1 MKILLSYT
9 SIPQTT
15 AFYIEKE
22 MRKISDIITYGPTIS
37 KELLKYWNLL
47 AVEERVKNHQIP
59 YTDGDIKNVLEQLPS
74 GWHPDAFLFIDTTNF
89 YDLIHLNMLKCIKAC
104 YMIDSHINF
113 ELHFK
118 LAKNFDVVFTAH
130 KPAVEMY
137 KEKGLENVFWIPPAC
152 DPEIHGKKTV
162 EKLYDIGFVG
172 TLNAKLNAERVY
184 LFNELKQRFHTYYE
198 RCFLERM
205 AEVFSQSK
213 IVFNKSVLNGLNMR
227 VFEVLASGSMLLTD
241 EAKESGLT
249 ELFQDRKHMVIYRN
263 ENELYRFAYHYL
275 KNEEER
281 GKIAK
286 EGMEKVLKEHTYGNR
301 AKEMIRI
308 ISLFKKLRELESKPT

>member
-1 MKILLSYT
+1 
-9 SIPQTT
+9 
-15 AFYIEKE
+15 
-22 MRKISDIITYGPTIS
+22 
-37 KELLKYWNLL
+37 
-47 AVEERVKNHQIP
+47 
-59 YTDGDIKNVLEQLPS
+59 
-74 GWHPDAFLFIDTTNF
+74 
-89 YDLIHLNMLKCIKAC
+89 MLKCIKAC